1 MRAAEFT
8 TPAQRRSPAA
18 QSPATRRALAAG
30 FSTTA
35 RLTVANSAIF
45 GNAVT
50 WNGGG
55 ILDDTTLTATNSTFY
70 GNIAHEYGGGIDAN
84 GTGETITNCTI
95 NGNTADDGGGGIWIA
110 SGTETLA
117 NTIVAGN
124 TYSGSPDIS
133 GPVTA
138 NYSLIQN
145 TTGATISGSN
155 NILSQSAGL
164 GTVGSYGGPTQTIPL
179 LPGSPA
185 IDSGSVALA
194 VGLPANRS
202 PPTSEAPAIRAP
214 TTAPSIWVAEV
225 QDTATALASSVN
237 PSVCGQPVTFTAT
250 VGPLFI
256 PGPLAPTGR

>member
-1 MRAAEFT
+1 ME
-8 TPAQRRSPAA
+8 RRRDS
-18 QSPATRRALAAG
+18 RRHHADG
-30 FSTTA
+30 HQQH
-35 RLTVANSAIF
+35 
-45 GNAVT
+45 
-50 WNGGG
+50 
-55 ILDDTTLTATNSTFY
+55 ILR
-70 GNIAHEYGGGIDAN
+70 NIAHEYGGGIDAN

-194 VGLPANRS
+194 VG
-202 PPTSEAPAIRAP
+202 PTGQPL
-214 TTAPSIWVAEV
+214 TTDQRGPGYPRTDNGTVDMGALEV

-250 VGPLFI
+250 VGPYLY
-256 PGPLAPTGR
+256 PARWRRPAR